1 MSAVIGVFATNN
13 VNGKCVRDQ
22 ALSGFEGDL
31 CLHECYGVSIQHD
44 PVALDFTGE
53 ASTAPGYL
61 PGEQCVFPKFS
72 GPVRRELAMSRTRD
86 RIFWNPH
93 LGSKETT
100 DKIHISAWRSH
111 DDTTH
116 KPATRQGVR
125 QWCQP
130 GPRKSRRELAGNPFS
145 IGRSK
150 QLCDDRSEAAL
161 IRPSAYLFSKKSPV
175 NERGF

>member
-22 ALSGFEGDL
+22 ALSGVEGDL
-31 CLHECYGVSIQHD
+31 CLHEHYGTSIQHD
-44 PVALDFTGE
+44 PGRPCLRMEGWQHAWV
-53 ASTAPGYL
+53 PGWRTL
-61 PGEQCVFPKFS
+61 CFPRFS
-72 GPVRRELAMSRTRD
+72 SPVRRGLAISRTRD
-86 RIFWNPH
+86 GIFWDPH
-93 LGSKETT
+93 LWSKETT

-130 GPRKSRRELAGNPFS
+130 GPRKSRRESAGNPFS
-145 IGRSK
+145 IGKSK
-150 QLCDDRSEAAL
+150 QLCDDRSEAAF
-161 IRPSAYLFSKKSPV
+161 IRPSAFLFSKKSPV